1 MGTGTPHVISGWNRA
16 AGRILLTL
24 SPGRGNCGPR
34 ARRPPAIAIARLDRE
49 VHRDPRRRGRR
60 TSNIEHRTSNIEH
73 RTSDRRWGAC
83 CQSVG
88 RDVHGRA
95 GRVPVQHAVLRPE
108 ESVSILGTG
117 VDQADGTALAGA
129 EKPKPKGGGCAENE
143 RIQMAES
150 EGAGGGHAGARARAS
165 PCGADGQD

>member
-49 VHRDPRRRGRR
+49 VQCDAGGGER
-60 TSNIEHRTSNIEH
+60 RTSNIEH

-150 EGAGGGHAGARARAS
+150 EGAGGHAGARARAS

>member
-1 MGTGTPHVISGWNRA
+1 M
-16 AGRILLTL
+16 
-24 SPGRGNCGPR
+24 
-34 ARRPPAIAIARLDRE
+34 
-49 VHRDPRRRGRR
+49 
-60 TSNIEHRTSNIEH
+60 
-73 RTSDRRWGAC
+73 
-83 CQSVG
+83 
-88 RDVHGRA
+88 HGRA

-150 EGAGGGHAGARARAS
+150 EGGRWWARGGARPGEPVR
-165 PCGADGQD
+165 C